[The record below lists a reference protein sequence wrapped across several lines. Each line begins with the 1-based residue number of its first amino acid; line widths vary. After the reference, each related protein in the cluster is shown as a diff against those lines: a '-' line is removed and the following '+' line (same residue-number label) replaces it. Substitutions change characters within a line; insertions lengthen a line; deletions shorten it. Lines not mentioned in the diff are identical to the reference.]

1 VLQLKSAYHD
11 GTTHVV
17 MLPLEFMPRVTALV
31 PRPGLYLMRFHG
43 VLAPYAK
50 RRAAIVPR
58 GCIVRSGGE
67 DPGTLCGKIPTV
79 RTNLRRD
86 NAS

>member
-1 VLQLKSAYHD
+1 MS
-11 GTTHVV
+11 
-17 MLPLEFMPRVTALV
+17 PLEFMQRVAALV
-31 PRPGLYLMRFHG
+31 PRPGLYLIRFRG

-58 GCIVRSGGE
+58 GCVVTSGGE
-67 DPGTLCGKIPTV
+67 DPGMLRGRIPTV
-79 RTNLRRD
+79 RTNLHRD